1 MLGKI
6 TDNLLNEC
14 IKELKKD
21 ENQAKIRTNILDPL
35 VDYILWKLYPHILLL
50 FILIIILITLI
61 FRSNYYLKI

>member
-14 IKELKKD
+14 IKEFKKD
-21 ENQAKIRTNILDPL
+21 ENQAKIRSNVLDPL

-50 FILIIILITLI
+50 IVLIIILILLV
-61 FRSNYYLKI
+61 FKSNNYLKT